1 MESCRTPDLLLA
13 PWKKMGKMM
22 RTKILAATAAAALM
36 VGGLGA
42 APASAVPSVTLKQ
55 IGSTVKPV
63 KNPYVEQ
70 IQSRRGYRHRHRRDR
85 WDNDW
90 APWVAGG
97 LLGLGVYGLSQG
109 LADDGYYYGGYS
121 GYGGDYAYD
130 YEPSG
135 GGYARCEATFR
146 SFDPATGTYVGYD
159 GVRRMCPYL

>member
-1 MESCRTPDLLLA
+1 
-13 PWKKMGKMM
+13 MGEMM
-22 RTKILAATAAAALM
+22 RIKILAATAAAALM
-36 VGGLGA
+36 VGGLGT
-42 APASAVPSVTLKQ
+42 APANAVPSVAVKQ

-63 KNPYVEQ
+63 KNPYVQQ
-70 IQSRRGYRHRHRRDR
+70 IQDRRRGHRHRHRHRDR

-109 LADDGYYYGGYS
+109 LANDGYYYGG
-121 GYGGDYAYD
+121 GGDYAYD

-146 SFDPATGTYVGYD
+146 SFDPSSGTYVGYD

>member
-1 MESCRTPDLLLA
+1 
-13 PWKKMGKMM
+13 M
-22 RTKILAATAAAALM
+22 RTKMMAAAAAAALM

-70 IQSRRGYRHRHRRDR
+70 IRDR
-85 WDNDW
+85 GGRHHWRGRGHHHHHRGDNW
-90 APWVAGG
+90 GPWVAGG
-97 LLGLGVYGLSQG
+97 LLGLGLYGLSQG
-109 LADDGYYYGGYS
+109 AYDDGYDGGYA
-121 GYGGDYAYD
+121 GYEGSYAYD
-130 YEPSG
+130 YEPSS

-146 SFDPATGTYVGYD
+146 SFDPSSGTYVGYD